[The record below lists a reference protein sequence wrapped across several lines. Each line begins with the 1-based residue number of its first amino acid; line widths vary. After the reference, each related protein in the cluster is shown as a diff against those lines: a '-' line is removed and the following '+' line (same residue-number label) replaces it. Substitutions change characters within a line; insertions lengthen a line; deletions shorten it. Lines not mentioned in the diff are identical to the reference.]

1 MAVKTFAAIDVGS
14 YEMSMKIFQFG
25 TGGEMKQIDHIRHRL
40 DLGSQTY
47 ANGKLTNEKVSE
59 ICRVLKEFKDVM
71 KSYRVEDYKA
81 YGTSAIRET
90 ENTLILLEQ
99 IHARTGIKIEVLS
112 NSEQRFLDY
121 KSIASKGDK
130 FNNIITK
137 GTAIVDIGGGS
148 LQISLFDKDMLVS
161 TQNIRLGILRIR
173 DMLQRLQPRRV
184 QLEDMMQ
191 ELIGPQL
198 ENFKKLY
205 LKDNEIHNI
214 IVVDDYVSLI
224 LQKNVMGISKPGF
237 IDTESFEAFFKD
249 IINKPDGELS
259 SLLSIEAENV
269 PLVSIASVLV
279 MLLIRMLGAK
289 LLWAPGVTLC
299 DGIAFEY
306 AEKHRK
312 GVQVHDFEKDILACA
327 TNISSRYSG
336 DIEGREKVAEIALS
350 IYDAMKKIHGLSKRE
365 RLLLQ
370 IASLLQ
376 DCGQYIS
383 LSNAGSCS
391 YNIILSTEIIG
402 LSHREREMVANIVQY
417 VYDEFKYYSEIGNTT
432 TLDRDTYLVITK
444 LTAILRLSNCFNE
457 KSSGNFSKV
466 TLDMKDNELLLSV
479 KDKSDILLREG
490 IFDAKA
496 EFFEEV
502 FSIRPVIKSR
512 KGDF

>member
-14 YEMSMKIFQFG
+14 YEMAMKIFQFG
-25 TGGEMKQIDHIRHRL
+25 ANGEMKQIDHIRHRL

-59 ICRVLKEFKDVM
+59 ICRVLKEFQNVM
-71 KSYRVEDYKA
+71 KTYRVEAYKA

-99 IHARTGIKIEVLS
+99 IHARTGIQIEVLS

-130 FNNIITK
+130 FNDIILK

-148 LQISLFDKDMLVS
+148 LQISLFDKDTLVS
-161 TQNIRLGILRIR
+161 TQNIRLGVLRIK
-173 DMLQRLQPRRV
+173 DMLDKLQPKRA
-184 QLEDMMQ
+184 QLEDMM
-191 ELIGPQL
+191 LDMIGDQL
-198 ENFKKLY
+198 ETFKKLY
-205 LKDNEIHNI
+205 LLDSKINNI

-224 LQKNVMGISKPGF
+224 LQKKAAGITKPGF
-237 IDTESFEAFFKD
+237 MESEKFEEFLRT
-249 IINKPDGELS
+249 ILSKPDSELS
-259 SLLSIEAENV
+259 RLLGIESDNV
-269 PLVSIASVLV
+269 QLVSIASILV
-279 MLLIRMLGAK
+279 MMLIRMLDAK
-289 LLWAPGVTLC
+289 LLWAPGVSLC
-299 DGIAFEY
+299 DGIAIEY
-306 AEKHRK
+306 AEKHIK
-312 GVQVHDFEKDILACA
+312 GVQIHDFERDILACA

-336 DIEGREKVAEIALS
+336 DIEGREKVTKIALS
-350 IYDAMKKIHGLSKRE
+350 IFDATKKIHGLSKRE

-383 LSNAGSCS
+383 LANVGSCS

-417 VYDEFKYYSEIGNTT
+417 VYDDFKYYSEVSNST
-432 TLDRDTYLVITK
+432 TLDKETYLIITK
-444 LTAILRLSNCFNE
+444 LTAILRLANCFTP
-457 KSSGNFSKV
+457 KTSKNFHKV
-466 TLDMKDNELLLSV
+466 TMAMKENELQLSV
-479 KDKSDILLREG
+479 KDKTDILFREAL
-490 IFDAKA
+490 FDTKA
-496 EFFEEV
+496 DFFEEV
-502 FSIRPVIKSR
+502 FSIRPVIKAR